1 MAMLAQKD
9 MVGDDRMLDATGK
22 TPDEW
27 FALLDAAEATKWTHT
42 QIAAWLRNE
51 HSVARW
57 WNQAV
62 TVRYEQARGMRDP
75 GQKADGTYTA
85 VATRTVALGP
95 GEALE
100 RASAVLSVQLDARPA
115 SSNPGAK
122 APNARWRLAG
132 RERLLLTA
140 TQTTGGR
147 TSVGLTHSGI
157 ADQAG
162 LIAAKT
168 RIGGL
173 LDAIGSAITEP
184 NR

>member
-1 MAMLAQKD
+1 MLAQKD
-9 MVGDDRMLDATGK
+9 MVGDQKMLEATGK
-22 TPDEW
+22 SPDGW
-27 FALLDAAEATKWTHT
+27 FALLDAAGASNWTHT
-42 QIAAWLRNE
+42 RIAAWLRDE
-51 HSVARW
+51 HAVPRW

-85 VATRTVALGP
+85 VATRTLPLGP

-100 RASAVLSVQLDARPA
+100 RASAVLNAELGAEPA
-115 SSNPGAK
+115 STNPNAK
-122 APNARWRLAG
+122 APNARWTLAG

-140 TQTTGGR
+140 TPTTGGR

-162 LIAAKT
+162 VVVAKS
-168 RIGGL
+168 RIGEL
-173 LDAIGSAITEP
+173 LDAIGSAITGP
-184 NR
+184 KQ

>member
-9 MVGDDRMLDATGK
+9 MVGDDKMFAATGR
-22 TPDEW
+22 TPDDW
-27 FALLDAAEATKWTHT
+27 FALLDAAAATKWTHT

-51 HSVARW
+51 HSVPRW

-85 VATRTVALGP
+85 VGTRTVPLDP
-95 GEALE
+95 GAALE
-100 RASAVLSVQLDARPA
+100 RASVVLTGELGASPA
-115 SSNPGAK
+115 STNPNAK
-122 APNARWRLAG
+122 APNARWTLGG

-140 TQTTGGR
+140 TPTTGDR
-147 TSVGLTHSGI
+147 TSVGLTHSGLT
-157 ADQAG
+157 DTTG
-162 LIAAKT
+162 LTAAKS
-168 RIGGL
+168 RIGQL

-184 NR
+184 KG